1 MSKTKRPLPDGWRW
15 ERLADV
21 CQVNPR
27 RDKGFQRRPEAPTS
41 FLPMEAI
48 DEYTGTIAVRLT
60 RPFSEVS
67 KGYTFFREED
77 LLFAKI
83 TPCMQNGK
91 AAIARGLID
100 GIGFG
105 TTELHVLRPGP
116 ELSLNWLYLIV
127 RSAEFRN
134 QAEDAFEGSA
144 GQQRVPQSFVEN
156 YRLPLPPTLDDQ
168 IAIAADLERKLNRV
182 ESMRQAAERQRTA
195 LDVTEL
201 SVLRRFFAD
210 SEETGWRTTRL
221 GVLAEVVMGQSP
233 EGSTYNR
240 EGNGVPL
247 LNGPTEFGEDHPT
260 PVQWTTKPRKMGKA
274 EDLLI
279 CVRGNTTGR
288 MNRADQV
295 YCLGRGVAAIRGR
308 DGKGHTRFIR
318 HAIRFKVAELLTGSE
333 RSTFPNI
340 GKEEIDRFEV
350 SAPRTVDGQGEMAD
364 QIERKLNGLKTVTTA
379 AARQSEA
386 ITALPGAI
394 LREAFDFS
402 EN

>member
-1 MSKTKRPLPDGWRW
+1 MSKTKRPLPEGWRW
-15 ERLADV
+15 ERLADI

-27 RDKGFQRRPEAPTS
+27 RDKGFQRQPEAPTS
-41 FLPMEAI
+41 FLPMDAI
-48 DEYTGTIAVRLT
+48 DEYTGTIATRLT
-60 RPFSEVS
+60 RPYSEVS

-91 AAIARGLID
+91 AAIARGLVD

-105 TTELHVLRPGP
+105 TTELHVLRPRPG
-116 ELSLNWLYLIV
+116 LSLNWLYLIV
-127 RSAEFRN
+127 RSAEFRK

-144 GQQRVPQSFVEN
+144 GQQRVPQSFVEE
-156 YRLPLPPTLDDQ
+156 YRLPLPPTFDDQ
-168 IAIAADLERKLNRV
+168 IAIAANLERRMRRI
-182 ESMRQAAERQRTA
+182 ESMRQAVERQRAA
-195 LDVTEL
+195 LDVAEL
-201 SVLRRFFAD
+201 SLLRQFFAD
-210 SEETGWRTTRL
+210 ASKTGWRTTRL
-221 GVLAEVVMGQSP
+221 GELAQVVMGQSP

-240 EGNGVPL
+240 EGKGVPL

-260 PVQWTTKPRKMGKA
+260 PVQWTTKPRKTGRPD
-274 EDLLI
+274 DLLI

-295 YCLGRGVAAIRGR
+295 YCLGRGVAAIRGK
-308 DGKGHTRFIR
+308 DSKGNTRFIR
-318 HAIRFKVAELLTGSE
+318 HAIRYKVAELLTGSE

-350 SAPRTVDGQGEMAD
+350 SAPQTVDGQGEMAA
-364 QIERKLNGLKTVTTA
+364 QIERKLNGLKILNAA

-386 ITALPGAI
+386 IIALPGAI

-402 EN
+402 EY